1 VGRRRD
7 LGPATCPD
15 VIAGQPVPNDSPIR
29 VIALKIKEGYNFP
42 IVSKKTDWKKV
53 AKEWGQSL
61 LYAVVIALFI
71 RTFFF
76 QAYRIPTGSMIPTL
90 KIGDHLIVN
99 KVVYKIREPKRG
111 EVIVFIFPKDPRKTF
126 VKRLIGLPG
135 DRVRIEDGKILIDGK
150 PITSIPQIA
159 SRYYYAEGPYG
170 EKEVTVPKN
179 SLFVLGDN
187 TTNSNDSRFW
197 GFVPRKNLIGEPIFI
212 YFPPWRWGI
221 IR

>member
-1 VGRRRD
+1 M
-7 LGPATCPD
+7 LLHLNLKK
-15 VIAGQPVPNDSPIR
+15 VIIS
-29 VIALKIKEGYNFP
+29 Y
-42 IVSKKTDWKKV
+42 IVSKKTNWKKV

-61 LYAVVIALFI
+61 LYAGVVALFI

-99 KVVYKIREPKRG
+99 KVVYKLREPIRG
-111 EVIVFIFPKDPRKTF
+111 EIIVFVYPKNPKKTF
-126 VKRLIGLPG
+126 VKRLIALPG
-135 DRVRIEDGKILIDGK
+135 ENIKIEEGKIFINGK

-159 SRYYYAEGPYG
+159 SRYYYSEGPYG
-170 EKEVTVPKN
+170 EKEVTVPQN
-179 SLFVLGDN
+179 SFFVLGDN

-197 GFVPRKNLIGEPIFI
+197 GFVPRKNLIGKPVFI

-221 IR
+221 IK

>member
-1 VGRRRD
+1 MHD
-7 LGPATCPD
+7 
-15 VIAGQPVPNDSPIR
+15 
-29 VIALKIKEGYNFP
+29 VIALKIKEGYNFS

-61 LYAVVIALFI
+61 LYAVVVALFI

-99 KVVYKIREPKRG
+99 KVVYKIREPVRG
-111 EVIVFIFPKDPRKTF
+111 EVIVFIFPKNPKKTF
-126 VKRLIGLPG
+126 VKRLIALPG
-135 DRVRIEDGKILIDGK
+135 DRVKIEDGKVFIDGK

-170 EKEVTVPKN
+170 EKEITVPPN
-179 SLFVLGDN
+179 SLFVLGDMGDN

-197 GFVPRKNLIGEPIFI
+197 GFVPRKNLIGKPIFI